1 MGVKLVRSE
10 GATPASLSQSDW
22 KRFAT
27 FAALNAGPVFVPNR
41 SCWGPTTRLNKA
53 LGTSDV
59 GTEHADPSDEF
70 MLPAGICFPWPTLG
84 FPAPIGPKSCA
95 MPSQDG
101 IGLNNLSQTE
111 QAWPEPRHPHQQDP
125 VTPPQPETSWC
136 SPQGDVE
143 LMPQKEVLNFK
154 PAPRLE
160 QIGDIHSKQMDDR
173 NHHFG

>member
-1 MGVKLVRSE
+1 
-10 GATPASLSQSDW
+10 
-22 KRFAT
+22 
-27 FAALNAGPVFVPNR
+27 
-41 SCWGPTTRLNKA
+41 
-53 LGTSDV
+53 
-59 GTEHADPSDEF
+59 
-70 MLPAGICFPWPTLG
+70 
-84 FPAPIGPKSCA
+84 

-125 VTPPQPETSWC
+125 ITPPQPEMSWC

-160 QIGDIHSKQMDDR
+160 QIGDKCGQQMEDR
-173 NHHFG
+173 QHRTG